1 MHNNFIDKRYYELA
15 EKWLNGTISPDE
27 EQEFAQWYN
36 AGQSEPIRV
45 SADFA
50 ANEGVQRERMM
61 AAINRAGHNKVIKLR
76 RAVKWVAAAAILLV
90 MSTAGYFWLNQ
101 PKPVQT
107 VNNLNIK
114 HDITPGGN
122 KATLI
127 LANGKKIILDD
138 AQNGHL
144 ANQGSIR
151 IRKTNKGEIIYDAS
165 RADKNAAI
173 GYNIMSTPRGGQY
186 HLILAD
192 GTEVWLNAASS
203 IKFPTAFNGN
213 ERRVEVTG
221 EAYFEVAHNAAK
233 PFRVASNGQLVEASV
248 KTTLLEGKVKVS
260 ATGTNQVQY
269 LTKGEQAAL
278 NKNEFKVSK
287 VNTEAVVAWKNG
299 QFIFDNDDIQH
310 IMRTIARWYN
320 VDIEYKGPVMD
331 DVFCGTISRFNNV
344 SEVLKLLQ
352 LTGKV
357 HFTVTNNQITV
368 TR

>member
-1 MHNNFIDKRYYELA
+1 
-15 EKWLNGTISPDE
+15 
-27 EQEFAQWYN
+27 
-36 AGQSEPIRV
+36 
-45 SADFA
+45 
-50 ANEGVQRERMM
+50 
-61 AAINRAGHNKVIKLR
+61 
-76 RAVKWVAAAAILLV
+76 
-90 MSTAGYFWLNQ
+90 
-101 PKPVQT
+101 
-107 VNNLNIK
+107 
-114 HDITPGGN
+114 
-122 KATLI
+122 
-127 LANGKKIILDD
+127 
-138 AQNGHL
+138 
-144 ANQGSIR
+144 
-151 IRKTNKGEIIYDAS
+151 
-165 RADKNAAI
+165 
-173 GYNIMSTPRGGQY
+173 
-186 HLILAD
+186 LAD

-233 PFRVASNGQLVEASV
+233 PFRVASNGQLVEVLGTHFNVNAYSDEASV